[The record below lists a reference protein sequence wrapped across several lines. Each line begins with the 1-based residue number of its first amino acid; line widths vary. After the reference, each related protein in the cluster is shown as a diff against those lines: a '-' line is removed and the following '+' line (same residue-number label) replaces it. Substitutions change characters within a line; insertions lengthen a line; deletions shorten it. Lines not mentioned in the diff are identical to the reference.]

1 MAALGYNPDS
11 LHVLLYQLVSLSRG
25 GVPVSMSKRSGD
37 FITLEEVIKEV
48 GRDACRF
55 FFAMRGP
62 NTAFDFDLE
71 LAKKQSAD
79 NPVFYLQYAHAR
91 ICSIFRQ
98 AGGAEGS
105 TDLSLLKEKEER
117 IKAETE
123 ARYAKA
129 ERDRLKK
136 QLYALTEAQTQAQK
150 DKEAESAR
158 RALEEAKR
166 NEAAQ
171 AAPTATSAN
180 SRGALTKYTAQLADY
195 NAKVSQGA
203 TLVERKKMLEKIF
216 AEFDGSGV
224 DLSTINRE
232 LKTLKQDESRA
243 KKDYELSMGFYQ
255 RLSQQGS
262 SVEERRGMLER
273 IIQKYKGTG
282 IDVGS
287 AEEELKNLK

>member
-1 MAALGYNPDS
+1 LGRP
-11 LHVLLYQLVSLSRG
+11 
-25 GVPVSMSKRSGD
+25 PVD
-37 FITLEEVIKEV
+37 PIET
-48 GRDACRF
+48 
-55 FFAMRGP
+55 
-62 NTAFDFDLE
+62 
-71 LAKKQSAD
+71 Q
-79 NPVFYLQYAHAR
+79 
-91 ICSIFRQ
+91 
-98 AGGAEGS
+98 
-105 TDLSLLKEKEER
+105 LLKEKEER

-123 ARYAKA
+123 ARYAKG

-203 TLVERKKMLEKIF
+203 TLVEKKKMLEKIF